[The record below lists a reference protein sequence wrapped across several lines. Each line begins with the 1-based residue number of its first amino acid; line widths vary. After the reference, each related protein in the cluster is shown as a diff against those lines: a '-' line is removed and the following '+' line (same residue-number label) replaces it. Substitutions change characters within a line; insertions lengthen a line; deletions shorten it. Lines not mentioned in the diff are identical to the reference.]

1 MQKKLQH
8 LTIVSLAI
16 KAKSIPYALLLS
28 ELDIDNVRHLEDII
42 IEAIYAGE
50 WVEFRKVFAVRGRQG
65 CKAPLRSF
73 AICSLFSLV

>member
-28 ELDIDNVRHLEDII
+28 ELEIDNVRHLEDVI

-50 WVEFRKVFAVRGRQG
+50 SGQSEGLMG
-65 CKAPLRSF
+65 SN
-73 AICSLFSLV
+73 

>member
-16 KAKSIPYALLLS
+16 KSKSIPYAILLN
-28 ELDIDNVRHLEDII
+28 ELEIDNVRHLEDII

-50 WVEFRKVFAVRGRQG
+50 FK
-65 CKAPLRSF
+65 
-73 AICSLFSLV
+73 

>member
-28 ELDIDNVRHLEDII
+28 ELEIDNVRHLEDVI
-42 IEAIYAGE
+42 IEAIYAGMFGQPE
-50 WVEFRKVFAVRGRQG
+50 GLMGNISNLNNSYLW
-65 CKAPLRSF
+65 L
-73 AICSLFSLV
+73 